1 MTSNRTET
9 VIEPVFDN
17 TQPIVDSLLGRSIVR
32 IEYFGDGPRGI
43 GKAIVVLDGGTDIIL
58 EGHIGDIARD
68 MLLGLP
74 IKHTEESLDPTPVW
88 EPDWWYLEY
97 MKERGEMFEEELM
110 DLYKNL
116 YTDRK

>member
-1 MTSNRTET
+1 
-9 VIEPVFDN
+9 
-17 TQPIVDSLLGRSIVR
+17 
-32 IEYFGDGPRGI
+32 
-43 GKAIVVLDGGTDIIL
+43 
-58 EGHIGDIARD
+58 

-74 IKHTEESLDPTPVW
+74 IKHTEESLDPTPVA

>member
-1 MTSNRTET
+1 MTSNMTET

-32 IEYFGDGPRGI
+32 IEYLDDGPRG
-43 GKAIVVLDGGTDIIL
+43 
-58 EGHIGDIARD
+58 IGDIARD

-74 IKHTEESLDPTPVW
+74 IKHTEESLDPAPVG